1 MSIRDE
7 IRELCLAHD
16 KQMAEDRQ
24 WLAQYRARARSPA
37 SESDDDG
44 LVYKDHD
51 NAAQQPAPATE
62 AEADWSGW
70 EKWLRG
76 HLNNERAEMLDLLAK
91 AMGEVIAEER
101 AAARRERDTELL
113 KVRAELAELRGRTDA
128 LLGLLQSKTGDV
140 VDLPRGFW
148 RRDRDVA

>member
-1 MSIRDE
+1 
-7 IRELCLAHD
+7 
-16 KQMAEDRQ
+16 MAEDRQ
-24 WLAQYRARARSPA
+24 WLAQYLAQVRSPA

-51 NAAQQPAPATE
+51 NAALQPAPATE
-62 AEADWSGW
+62 AEAQDWSGW

-76 HLNNERAEMLDLLAK
+76 HLDNERAEMLDLLAK

-113 KVRAELAELRGRTDA
+113 KVRAELAELRGRTDT
-128 LLGLLQSKTGDV
+128 LLGLLQTKTGGV